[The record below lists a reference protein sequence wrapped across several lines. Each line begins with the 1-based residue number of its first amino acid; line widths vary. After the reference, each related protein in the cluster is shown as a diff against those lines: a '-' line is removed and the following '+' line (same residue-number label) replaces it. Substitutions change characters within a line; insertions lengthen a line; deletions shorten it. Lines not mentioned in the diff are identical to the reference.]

1 MHPGYRRD
9 IDGLRAV
16 AILSVV
22 GFHAL
27 PNLLPGGFVGVDVF
41 FVISGYLISGIILE
55 SLAKGS
61 FSFRE
66 FYARRVRRIFP
77 ALAVVL
83 AVSYAIGWFLLFPD
97 EFSRLCK
104 HIAAGAVFIA
114 NFALRREG
122 GYFDMA
128 APKPMLHLWSLGIEE
143 QFYIFWPLLL
153 WLGWQLRMNLRVAI
167 MAILVLSFGWNA
179 FWTSLDAP
187 GLFFSPLARFW
198 ELSAGALL
206 AHFRLT
212 GEQIS
217 ARPATREALAIIGVL
232 LVAGAFAR
240 ESSLSGWSGLLP
252 AVSVL
257 GAMLLIA
264 VGPQT
269 WINRVVLGSPA
280 MIGIGLISYPLYL
293 WHWPLLSF
301 ANVLALPAP
310 DLVVRGGAVLLAV
323 LLAWLTYRFIE
334 IPVRF
339 GDWRYRSV
347 PALATALATIMVLAV
362 STWQLNGLP
371 GRFPT
376 AQVEL
381 ANYQHD
387 TWAAIRNGI
396 CLSYSGYARFDECID
411 LPADKDVPLVLLWG
425 DSHAAHL
432 YPGLKQYESRRIAEF
447 TTAACAPIPGVGK
460 LGCVKNN
467 DWVIARAAALKPS
480 RVILA
485 ADWGTPDWHRLDD
498 TLGALRR
505 IGVEDVVIVGP
516 VPKWRFPLPKALV
529 LYATRYG
536 APYPVRMSFALVP
549 GRDALDA
556 AMQSF
561 ARSRGAAYV
570 SPYQALCNDA
580 GCRTFDEVVPDRLIA
595 FDESHLT
602 VFGSNYVVR
611 RILAG
616 ATASPP

>member
-1 MHPGYRRD
+1 MYRRD

-41 FVISGYLISGIILE
+41 FVISGYLISGIILA

-77 ALAVVL
+77 ALAAMLV
-83 AVSYAIGWFLLFPD
+83 VSYAIGWFLLFPD

-104 HIAAGAVFIA
+104 HIAAGAVFVA

-122 GYFDMA
+122 GYFDLA

-179 FWTSLDAP
+179 FWSSLDAP

-206 AHFRLT
+206 AHLRLT
-212 GEQIS
+212 GEEIS

-232 LVAGAFAR
+232 LVAGAIAR
-240 ESSLSGWSGLLP
+240 ESSGWSGLFP
-252 AVSVL
+252 ACSVL

-269 WINRVVLGSPA
+269 WINRVVLGSP
-280 MIGIGLISYPLYL
+280 MMVGVGLISYPLYL

-301 ANVLALPAP
+301 ANVLALPAA

-387 TWAAIRNGI
+387 TWAAIKSGI
-396 CLSYSGYARFDECID
+396 CLSYSGYDRFDECID
-411 LPADKDVPLVLLWG
+411 SPADKEVPLVLLWG

-460 LGCVKNN
+460 PGCVKNN
-467 DWVIARAAALKPS
+467 DWVIARAAALQPS

-498 TLGALRR
+498 TFGALRR
-505 IGVEDVVIVGP
+505 IGVEDIVIVGP
-516 VPKWRFPLPKALV
+516 MPKWRFPLPKALV

-536 APYPVRMSFALVP
+536 APYPERMSFALVP

-556 AMQSF
+556 AMQLF
-561 ARSRGAAYV
+561 ARSRGVAYA

-602 VFGSNYVVR
+602 VFGSNSVVR